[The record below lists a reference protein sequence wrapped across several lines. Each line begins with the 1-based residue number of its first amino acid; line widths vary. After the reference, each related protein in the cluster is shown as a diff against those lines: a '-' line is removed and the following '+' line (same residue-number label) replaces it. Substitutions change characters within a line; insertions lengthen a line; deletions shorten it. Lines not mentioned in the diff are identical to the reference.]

1 MNRNKNDWRI
11 DLMASQPALKSAL
24 GALAAAG
31 LFLSAA
37 CASSA
42 TKTSAPVAA
51 ASPGQAVAP
60 DVPGGPGNPGNP
72 GGPNPRAMGG
82 GMGFGMG
89 PTVTAEQVQAAV
101 EMAKTP
107 KIAGPVKPT
116 WDSLKANYQIPEWM
130 LDGKLG
136 IFMHFGL
143 YSVPAYHNEWY
154 EKHMYGNEG
163 IRQWHIE
170 HWGPLDKFGYK
181 DFIPKFTLPKFNAD
195 EWAKI
200 FKASGAK
207 WAMPTAEH
215 HDGYSLWDSKTN
227 PFNSVKTGPH
237 RDIIG
242 ELAKATRA
250 QGLRFGVTN
259 HNIEHYTFI
268 ETSKFPEGMKT
279 DLDAP
284 GYEDFYWTKHND
296 ERLKLFLANWVKKNI
311 ELIDQYHPDILWYDN
326 GLNARAYDP
335 LKLDVAAYYYNRARQ
350 WGKDVTLNAKS
361 DCFLSGMIRDYEK
374 TLRAPTTLTDVPWT
388 VDDPIGSTW
397 GYTEGETVRS
407 PKDVVATLVEVVSKN
422 GILLLNLSPKGDG
435 SIPENQQKTL
445 FALGDW
451 LKINGDAIYGTR
463 PWTQYGEGN
472 LQRTRKQAYTGKDI
486 RFTTKKGAL
495 YAILM
500 AWPESGEAV
509 ITSLPAGAATG
520 KSSKVTMLGGKG
532 KLAFTQDAEGLTV
545 KLPATKPCD
554 FAFCLKIEGLKLK

>member
-1 MNRNKNDWRI
+1 
-11 DLMASQPALKSAL
+11 
-24 GALAAAG
+24 
-31 LFLSAA
+31 
-37 CASSA
+37 
-42 TKTSAPVAA
+42 
-51 ASPGQAVAP
+51 
-60 DVPGGPGNPGNP
+60 
-72 GGPNPRAMGG
+72 
-82 GMGFGMG
+82 
-89 PTVTAEQVQAAV
+89 
-101 EMAKTP
+101 
-107 KIAGPVKPT
+107 
-116 WDSLKANYQIPEWM
+116 
-130 LDGKLG
+130 
-136 IFMHFGL
+136 
-143 YSVPAYHNEWY
+143 
-154 EKHMYGNEG
+154 
-163 IRQWHIE
+163 
-170 HWGPLDKFGYK
+170 
-181 DFIPKFTLPKFNAD
+181 
-195 EWAKI
+195 
-200 FKASGAK
+200 
-207 WAMPTAEH
+207 
-215 HDGYSLWDSKTN
+215 
-227 PFNSVKTGPH
+227 
-237 RDIIG
+237 
-242 ELAKATRA
+242 
-250 QGLRFGVTN
+250 
-259 HNIEHYTFI
+259 
-268 ETSKFPEGMKT
+268 
-279 DLDAP
+279 
-284 GYEDFYWTKHND
+284 
-296 ERLKLFLANWVKKNI
+296 
-311 ELIDQYHPDILWYDN
+311 
-326 GLNARAYDP
+326 
-335 LKLDVAAYYYNRARQ
+335 
-350 WGKDVTLNAKS
+350 
-361 DCFLSGMIRDYEK
+361 MIRDYEK